1 MQFKYPELL
10 WALFLL
16 LIPIII
22 HLFQLRKFKVTPFTN
37 LKFLQKVISKS
48 RKSNQLKKWLLLATR
63 MLLMAMLVLAFAQP
77 YFANETA
84 LVEKETVI
92 YLDDSFSMQART
104 TEGSLLSNA
113 VQELIKVV
121 PPESTFSLFTNTKTF
136 RDITVKDI
144 QNDLLSLPFTSQ
156 QLKLEEISLRAN
168 SLFTE
173 QEHTIKDLILL
184 SDFQKSMA
192 LESQDSIAN
201 RRTHYVQLTTTDKT
215 NIGIDSVYISTIT
228 PEVLELDAELFSDAE
243 LKSTPVSLFNGDTL
257 IAKTAATFDSN
268 GKAVVTFSLARNKPI
283 KGRIEI
289 SDTGLLYDNQ
299 FYFNIDERTKVKVL
313 AIGNA
318 SSDYLSRIFTEDEFQ
333 LELYRPNALNYSRIS
348 EQNMVVLN
356 ELVSIPVALQNA
368 LRSFKTEGGT
378 IIVIPPKSI
387 DTASYNLFLPSFFGS
402 IFQQEQP
409 QMRKITNIA
418 FSHPLFANVF
428 EKRVSNFQPPT
439 VASYYKIKTNASSL
453 LSYDNGA
460 PFLVGQDGTYI
471 FTASI
476 ATENS
481 NFKGWPLVVPIF
493 YNMGVNSLKLPRL
506 YEVLGNA
513 TQMDVAVK
521 LPKDDILKVTQ
532 EAFEFIP
539 QQRSFANKVSLRFSE
554 NPSYDGIFTI
564 QNKTTD
570 IQRISFNYPRN
581 ESDLTYLDMT
591 AIGSENSKNS
601 IASLFQS
608 LENDAKVDELWKWF
622 VIFAALF
629 LVAEMLIQKYFK

>member
-92 YLDDSFSMQART
+92 YLDDSFSMQTRT

-136 RDITVKDI
+136 RDVTLKDI
-144 QNDLLSLPFTSQ
+144 QNDLLSLPFTSK

-168 SLFTE
+168 SLFTD

-184 SDFQKSMA
+184 SDFQKTMA
-192 LESQDSIAN
+192 
-201 RRTHYVQLTTTDKT
+201 THYVQLTSTDKA

-243 LKSTPVSLFNGDTL
+243 LKNTPVSLFNGDTL

-289 SDTGLLYDNQ
+289 SDTGLIYDNQ
-299 FYFNIDERTKVKVL
+299 FYFNIDDRTKVKVL

-333 LELYRPNALNYSRIS
+333 LELYRLNTLNYSRIS

-356 ELVSIPVALQNA
+356 ELTSIPVALQNA
-368 LRSFKTEGGT
+368 LRSFKADGGS
-378 IIVIPPKSI
+378 IIIIPPKNL
-387 DTASYNLFLPSFFGS
+387 DPVSYNLFLPSFFGS
-402 IFQQEQP
+402 VFQQEQS
-409 QMRKITNIA
+409 QQRKITNIA

-476 ATENS
+476 AADNS
-481 NFKGWPLVVPIF
+481 NFKSWRLIVPIF

-506 YEVLGNA
+506 YEVLGTT
-513 TQMDVAVK
+513 TQTDIAIK
-521 LPKDDILKVTQ
+521 LPKDDILKVTK

-539 QQRSFANKVSLRFSE
+539 QQRSFANKVSLRFTE
-554 NPSYDGIFTI
+554 NPSYDGTFTI
-564 QNKTTD
+564 QNKTTA
-570 IQRISFNYPRN
+570 IQHISFNYPRN
-581 ESDLTYLDMT
+581 ESDLTYLDM
-591 AIGSENSKNS
+591 AVIGSENSKKS
-601 IASLFQS
+601 ITALFQS